1 MTSQPRRYPLLGEDD
16 RMMLKLIEHSQFSQN
31 KKYGTLQFS
40 RGIAAGHYPF
50 LQDHAGSPT
59 PIRLIWK
66 TELQNIDFGLLLPE
80 LIEGLTDVDQTV
92 VNVAKVAITDILKH
106 GPLDKLIDTLP
117 VLTEAIRKVLT
128 MKNVEAERRV
138 LVVLKHVSLIQP
150 GIGPDMSFYLRN
162 IFQHLNYYFEHHKN
176 YNHQIVYNLNLSDD
190 I

>member
-31 KKYGTLQFS
+31 KKYGTL
-40 RGIAAGHYPF
+40 
-50 LQDHAGSPT
+50 DHAGSPT